1 MFKKEFIL
9 PSDSSLRGDLEFLIK
24 GDTDNSQ
31 KIKEEYEEIQRNDR
45 VLRTKLSLNKDNDKD
60 NKKKK

>member
-31 KIKEEYEEIQRNDR
+31 KIKEEYEEIQRNDT